1 METIQQHNEPTLAS
15 LVDELEAAKA
25 AEEKARKQRIYA
37 EQRLMPFVN
46 RKEVGSAATQVGDGR
61 VVTVKQ
67 GFNWS
72 FDRDKYRA
80 VKDSIPEN
88 LRPIQIKE
96 ICSPTIMTYMQRN
109 EPELFKS
116 VCDVFTQR
124 PAKPSVTIRR
134 APA

>member
-1 METIQQHNEPTLAS
+1 METVQTHNEPSLAS

-25 AEEKARKQRIYA
+25 AEEKAKRQRIFA
-37 EQRLMPFVN
+37 EQQLLPFVN
-46 RKEVGSAATQVGDGR
+46 CKETGSASTQVGDGR

-67 GFNWS
+67 GYNWS
-72 FDRDKYRA
+72 FDREKYRA
-80 VKDSIPEN
+80 VKDTIPEN

-134 APA
+134 GKA

>member
-1 METIQQHNEPTLAS
+1 METIQTHNEPSLSS
-15 LVDELEAAKA
+15 LVDELEAAKV
-25 AEEKARKQRIYA
+25 AEEKAKAQRIFA
-37 EQRLMPFVN
+37 EQRIIPFLN
-46 RKEVGSAATQVGDGR
+46 SKESGSASTPIGDGR

-80 VKDSIPEN
+80 VRDQIPES
-88 LRPIQIKE
+88 LRPIQVKE
-96 ICSPTIMTYMQRN
+96 VCSPTIMTYMQRN

-134 APA
+134 AKT

>member
-1 METIQQHNEPTLAS
+1 METVQTHNEPSLAS

-25 AEEKARKQRIYA
+25 AEEKAKRQRIFA
-37 EQRLMPFVN
+37 EQRLLPFVN
-46 RKEVGSAATQVGDGR
+46 CKETGSASTQVGDGR

-67 GFNWS
+67 GYNWS
-72 FDRDKYRA
+72 FDREKYRA
-80 VKDSIPEN
+80 VKDTIPEN

-134 APA
+134 GKA

>member
-1 METIQQHNEPTLAS
+1 METIQTHNEPSLAS

-25 AEEKARKQRIYA
+25 AEEKAKAQRIFA
-37 EQRLMPFVN
+37 EQQIIPFLN
-46 RKEVGSAATQVGDGR
+46 SKEVGSASTKIGDGR

-72 FDRDKYRA
+72 FDREKYRA
-80 VKDSIPEN
+80 VRDTIPEN
-88 LRPIQIKE
+88 LRPVQIKE
-96 ICSPTIMTYMQRN
+96 ICSPTIMTFMQRN

-134 APA
+134 AKT